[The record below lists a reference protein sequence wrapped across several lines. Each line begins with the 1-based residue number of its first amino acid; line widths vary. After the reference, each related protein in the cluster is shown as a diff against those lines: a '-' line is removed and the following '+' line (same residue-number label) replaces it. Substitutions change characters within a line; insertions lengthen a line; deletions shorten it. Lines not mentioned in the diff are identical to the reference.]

1 MREDTAPGAAPDE
14 MLVASDERM
23 VRRGQQKR
31 IDLITNVPINQCGNY
46 QVFSSEN
53 LRLRQILVGL
63 EGFSIVSRKNGLIS
77 NLQLFDLSYK
87 KSLIV
92 FCYFF

>member
-1 MREDTAPGAAPDE
+1 MFTGHPAGLMGTTKTR
-14 MLVASDERM
+14 
-23 VRRGQQKR
+23 
-31 IDLITNVPINQCGNY
+31 DLITNVPINQCGNY
-46 QVFSSEN
+46 LNLSHPHTQTKNQVFSSEN

-63 EGFSIVSRKNGLIS
+63 DGFSIVSRKNGLIS

-92 FCYFF
+92 FRYFF